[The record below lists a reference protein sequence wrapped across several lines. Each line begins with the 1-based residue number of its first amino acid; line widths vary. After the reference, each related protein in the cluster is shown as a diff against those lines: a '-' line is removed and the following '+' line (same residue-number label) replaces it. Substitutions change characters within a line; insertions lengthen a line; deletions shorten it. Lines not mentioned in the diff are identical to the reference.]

1 MIDPSDIRRLTVARY
16 TAPPA
21 TPLAG
26 QKIVVCAYLIRS
38 PAGLVLFDT
47 GMATGPAEIEQRF
60 GPIWRRPFR
69 AALASAGVAVTDVT
83 TIANCHLHL
92 DHCGGNPLFPR
103 VPIFVQRQELDALPT
118 LDYVMPELI
127 DFDGAQL
134 EIHSGEADLAPG
146 IKIIPTPGHTPG
158 HQSLLVETSAGRVL
172 LAGQA
177 MDFASDYARAQFT
190 LDTDGAD
197 PGQEPYSSRP
207 WLHEARRLDLRRVLF
222 AHDLL
227 AWDRA
232 LTADEPGKPGK
243 PG

>member
-1 MIDPSDIRRLTVARY
+1 MISPSDIRRLTVARY
-16 TAPPA
+16 TAAPD

-38 PAGLVLFDT
+38 PAGMVLFDT
-47 GMATGPAEIEQRF
+47 GMATGPADVEEQF

-69 AALASAGVAVTDVT
+69 DALASAGVRVADIT

-92 DHCGGNPLFPR
+92 DHCGNNPLFPR

-118 LDYVMPELI
+118 LRYVMPGLI
-127 DFDGAQL
+127 DFEGARL

-146 IKIIPTPGHTPG
+146 LTIIPTPGHTPG

-190 LDTDGAD
+190 LDTDGGD
-197 PGQEPYSSRP
+197 PDREPYSSRP
-207 WLHEARRLDLRRVLF
+207 WLRDALRLDLRRVLF

-227 AWDRA
+227 AWDRERA
-232 LTADEPGKPGK
+232 LDEADRTE
-243 PG
+243 